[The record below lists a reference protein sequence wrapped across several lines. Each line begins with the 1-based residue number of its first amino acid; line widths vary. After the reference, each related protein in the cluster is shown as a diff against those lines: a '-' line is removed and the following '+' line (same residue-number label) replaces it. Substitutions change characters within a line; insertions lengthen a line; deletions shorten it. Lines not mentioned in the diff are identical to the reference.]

1 MKKENII
8 YIGIA
13 VVVGLLVGYLIFGGS
28 SETTMEE
35 QVHDHSAEMASGE
48 MWTCSMHPQIMQPEP
63 GSCPI
68 CGMDLIPADAAGEGL
83 SHSQISMTANAMT
96 LAGVETVTVGE
107 GSASGGTI
115 KLSGKVAV
123 NQESDAVQSAYF
135 NGRIE
140 RLNINYE
147 GEEVKRGQQLATIYS
162 PELVSAQQELITAVK
177 LKSTQPALYTAVRN
191 KLKLWKLSESQIN
204 QIETSGKVVE
214 NFPVYANVYGVV
226 SSIMV
231 EEGDYVKTGSPLV
244 KVANLNSV
252 WAIFDAYENQLALF
266 KKGQTLEV
274 STKSYPNETFQATI
288 SFVDPLLNNSSR
300 TLEVRAELDNKK
312 GLLKPGMFV
321 VGEIKTS
328 ESMTAD
334 VVTVPESAVLW
345 TGERSV
351 VYVQPNPG
359 EAVFEMRE
367 VALGN
372 LSNGS
377 YPVVSGLEVG
387 EEVVAKGTFTVDA
400 AAQLQGKKSMM
411 NKSGG
416 ATMTGHEGHGMRMD
430 NEGHSNMG
438 STMKMGFSK
447 EVQIKFGDLL
457 QVYLELK
464 DALVASNH
472 EQAQKLAQ
480 KGAGIAATHTGLQ
493 MDDMGRSHISK
504 LGIQLKDMASKRD
517 LEGQR
522 EDFVLLSQN
531 MIQIVQQMQ
540 GLDQK
545 LFVQHCPMADN
556 NKGANW
562 ISAEKEIKNPY
573 YGEAM
578 LTCGSVVHTW

>member
-13 VVVGLLVGYLIFGGS
+13 VVVGLLAGYLIFGGS
-28 SETTMEE
+28 SETTNEE

-68 CGMDLIPADAAGEGL
+68 CGMDLIPADSAGEGL

-96 LAGVETVTVGE
+96 LAGVETVTVGAGNTSE
-107 GSASGGTI
+107 GNV

-162 PELVSAQQELITAVK
+162 PELVSAQQELITALK

-191 KLKLWKLSESQIN
+191 KLKLWKLSDAQIN

-214 NFPVYANVYGVV
+214 NFPVYANVSGVV

-252 WAIFDAYENQLALF
+252 WAIFDAYENQLELF

-274 STKSYPNETFQATI
+274 STRSYPNETFQATI

-328 ESMTAD
+328 ENMMAD

-359 EAVFEMRE
+359 ESVFEMRE

-430 NEGHSNMG
+430 FSNDFETAFNEVLDS
-438 STMKMGFSK
+438 
-447 EVQIKFGDLL
+447 
-457 QVYLELK
+457 YLKLK
-464 DALVASNH
+464 NALVDSDTDKAKKWAS
-472 EQAQKLAQ
+472 ETAQTIQNLKS
-480 KGAGIAATHTGLQ
+480 
-493 MDDMGRSHISK
+493 MEMNDMGTTHVKKIEEYLSNIAEESS
-504 LGIQLKDMASKRD
+504 IES
-517 LEGQR
+517 QR
-522 EDFVLLSQN
+522 KDFVLLSEN
-531 MIQIVQQMQ
+531 MILIGNQLK

-545 LFVQHCPMADN
+545 LYVQHCPMADN

-562 ISAEKEIKNPY
+562 ISAEKEIRNPY

>member
-13 VVVGLLVGYLIFGGS
+13 VIVGLLAGYLIFGGS
-28 SETTMEE
+28 SDTAMKE
-35 QVHDHSAEMASGE
+35 QEHDHSTEMASGE

-68 CGMDLIPADAAGEGL
+68 CGMDLIPADATGEGL
-83 SHSQISMTANAMT
+83 AYSQISMTPNALT
-96 LAGVETVTVGE
+96 LAGVETVTVGV
-107 GSASGGTI
+107 GNTDAGNV

-162 PELVSAQQELITAVK
+162 PELVSAQQELITALK

-214 NFPVYANVYGVV
+214 NFPVYANVSGVV

-288 SFVDPLLNNSSR
+288 SFVDPLLNNSTR
-300 TLEVRAELDNKK
+300 TLEVRADLDNKK

-321 VGEIKTS
+321 VGEIKMDTKSS
-328 ESMTAD
+328 E
-334 VVTVPESAVLW
+334 TVLTIPESAVLW

-351 VYVQPNPG
+351 VYVQPNLS

-377 YPVVSGLEVG
+377 YAVISGLESG

-416 ATMTGHEGHGMRMD
+416 ATMTGHEGHGM
-430 NEGHSNMG
+430 
-438 STMKMGFSK
+438 KMTFSEDFESGFNAVIDS
-447 EVQIKFGDLL
+447 
-457 QVYLELK
+457 YLKLK
-464 DALVASNH
+464 NALVDSNTNEAKKWAREAS
-472 EQAQKLAQ
+472 QKVQHL
-480 KGAGIAATHTGLQ
+480 KTME
-493 MDDMGRSHISK
+493 MDDMGMTHIKKIEEYLSNISGEKSIEEQRSH
-504 LGIQLKDMASKRD
+504 
-517 LEGQR
+517 
-522 EDFVLLSQN
+522 FVFLSEN
-531 MIQIVQQMQ
+531 MILVANQMK

-545 LFVQHCPMADN
+545 LYVQHCPMAN
-556 NKGANW
+556 NEKGANW
-562 ISAEKEIKNPY
+562 LSAEKEIKNPY
-573 YGEAM
+573 YGEDM
-578 LTCGSVVHTW
+578 LTCGSIVHTW

>member
-13 VVVGLLVGYLIFGGS
+13 IVVGLLAGYLIFGGS
-28 SETTMEE
+28 SETTNTE
-35 QVHDHSAEMASGE
+35 QVHDHSVEMASGE

-191 KLKLWKLSESQIN
+191 KLKLWKLSDAQIN

-214 NFPVYANVYGVV
+214 NFPVYANVSGVV

-274 STKSYPNETFQATI
+274 STKSYPNEIFQATI

-328 ESMTAD
+328 ESMTTEM
-334 VVTVPESAVLW
+334 VTVPESAVLW

-359 EAVFEMRE
+359 ESVFEMRE

-416 ATMTGHEGHGMRMD
+416 ATMTGHEGHGMKMD
-430 NEGHSNMG
+430 FSQDFESSFGNVLDAYLKLKNALVDSDMDGAKKWASETSQKVQHLKSME
-438 STMKMGFSK
+438 MDKMGMTHVEKIEEYLSNIAK
-447 EVQIKFGDLL
+447 ESSI
-457 QVYLELK
+457 E
-464 DALVASNH
+464 S
-472 EQAQKLAQ
+472 
-480 KGAGIAATHTGLQ
+480 
-493 MDDMGRSHISK
+493 
-504 LGIQLKDMASKRD
+504 
-517 LEGQR
+517 QR
-522 EDFVLLSQN
+522 KDFVLLSEN
-531 MIQIVQQMQ
+531 MILIGNQLK

-545 LFVQHCPMADN
+545 LYVQHCPMADN

-562 ISAEKEIKNPY
+562 ISAEKEIRNPY